1 LAERALL
8 GSIGQSAKFMWEPQ
22 MAETVILPTAARGRR
37 RGPFI
42 PPLLVIPFLLFNI
55 LAFTM
60 FGGQPAGWASQ
71 LFQIRMV
78 SGMEWSLTWGDL
90 MLVIGLVCLFFEVLK
105 STNTGRSSIVE
116 HMLSTALFVVFLIE
130 FLLIGAAASSVFF
143 LLMIMSV
150 VDVVAGFSISITGAG
165 RDVTMD

>member
-1 LAERALL
+1 M
-8 GSIGQSAKFMWEPQ
+8 SD
-22 MAETVILPTAARGRR
+22 TVIVPPVGGGRRR

-42 PPLLVIPFLLFNI
+42 PPLLVIPFLIFNI
-55 LAFTM
+55 VGFLLY
-60 FGGQPAGWASQ
+60 GQDPSRWADK

-78 SGMEWSLTWGDL
+78 SGTEWALTSGDL
-90 MLVIGLVCLFFEVLK
+90 LLVVGLVCLFFEVLK
-105 STNTGRSSIVE
+105 STNTGRSSIIE

-130 FLLIGAAASSVFF
+130 FLLAGAAASSVFF